1 MPIIRRN
8 RISNLPPAIPDPPS
22 APTTTD
28 LRATIMQMLQA
39 LRNAGLALSPL
50 NFSVAAGGA
59 YTYHSSSNTITAIR
73 DGVTTSG
80 MMVSNSAK
88 VFVQVT
94 FTTPTWLTAA
104 CIYVGQF
111 NGAFNMPRNLA
122 IFAGAVTTDTGPS
135 LFTGTLQTIVAMQE
149 FNLSAL
155 PAFSTPLST
164 YTFVFSNST
173 NGTNISVNEM
183 QLFGVAA

>member
-8 RISNLPPAIPDPPS
+8 RISNLPPAIADPPS
-22 APTTTD
+22 SPTTTD
-28 LRATIMQMLQA
+28 LRAIIIQMLQA

-50 NFSVAAGGA
+50 NFSVAAGGS
-59 YTYHSSSNTITAIR
+59 YTYNSSSHTITAIR
-73 DGVTTSG
+73 DGVTNSG
-80 MMVSNSAK
+80 MMVTNSLK
-88 VFVQVT
+88 VFVQVS
-94 FTTPTWLTAA
+94 FTSPTWLSAA
-104 CIYVGQF
+104 CIYLGQF
-111 NGAFNMPRNLA
+111 NGAFNFPRNLA
-122 IFAGAVTTDTGPS
+122 IFAGAVTTDTGTP
-135 LFTGTLQTIVAMQE
+135 LFTGTLQTTTAMQE
-149 FNLSAL
+149 INVSAL